1 MNLSMAVS
9 VTGASSQLGVFLL
22 PRLQDAGFE
31 VCALSRRAPAE
42 PVPVSD
48 RISWARPGSEPG
60 SAGYLVSCG
69 PIDLARSL
77 IRQHS
82 HLKKAVVFSTSSTLT
97 KPDSGDRRERETVAA
112 ISEEEGRL
120 KSFCRDRGVA
130 LVLLRPTLIYGCG
143 LDGNVSLLLKLGERS
158 GFIPLS
164 TNSKGL
170 RQPVHADDLAELAVS
185 ALLADTGTILEG
197 EACGGSTLSFREMV
211 EIVAS
216 CGKRRISLLPLPAP
230 LLTALARAVSL
241 FGAGKGINAQMV
253 RRQATDM
260 VFDDTLFRNTLG
272 YEPRPFRPSPEDFKI
287 PPLLEKLRLPL

>member
-1 MNLSMAVS
+1 MNLSMAVL
-9 VTGASSQLGVFLL
+9 VAGASSQLGVFLL

-31 VCALSRRAPAE
+31 VCALSRRAPTG

-48 RISWARPGSEPG
+48 RISWARPGSESE

-77 IRQHS
+77 IGQHS

-97 KPDSGDRRERETVAA
+97 KPDSGDRREREIVAA

-120 KSFCRDRGVA
+120 KSLCRDRGVA

-143 LDGNVSLLLKLGERS
+143 LDGNVSLLLKLGERL

-170 RQPVHADDLAELAVS
+170 RQPVHADDLAQLAVS

-197 EACGGSTLSFREMV
+197 EAFGGSTLSFREMV
-211 EIVAS
+211 EIVAG
-216 CGKRRISLLPLPAP
+216 CGNRRIRLLPLPVP
-230 LLTALARAVSL
+230 LLKSL
-241 FGAGKGINAQMV
+241 VQATSFFGSAKGINVQMV

-260 VFDDTLFRNTLG
+260 VFDDTLFRDTLG
-272 YEPRPFRPSPEDFKI
+272 YEPRPFNPTPEDFRI
-287 PPLLEKLRLPL
+287 SPDLEQLRLPL